1 MLLTYEEEMQKKKKK
16 HQDLVHLGTDIDAKM
31 LEQNTD
37 LKYKWTLKK
46 HV

>member
-1 MLLTYEEEMQKKKKK
+1 MLLTYEEEMQKKKL
-16 HQDLVHLGTDIDAKM
+16 QDLVHLGTDIDAKM